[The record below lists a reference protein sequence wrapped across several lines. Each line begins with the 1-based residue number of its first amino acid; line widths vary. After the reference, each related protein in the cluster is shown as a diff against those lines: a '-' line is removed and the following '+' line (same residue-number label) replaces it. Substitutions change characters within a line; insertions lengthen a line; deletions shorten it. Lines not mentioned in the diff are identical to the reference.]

1 MNNDFETSFSR
12 YLNDPTVIWHYT
24 NAGLDLNKADD
35 LSVIRRDYRQDR
47 VGDACLKFIA
57 AYDRY
62 RVVRRLTCSR
72 EMYRQEPPR
81 AGTVKVK
88 GQGIFRADFDQ
99 CDDPSFRPSYCSL
112 YTQEETE
119 KYAQEYEAIVKSL
132 AEYEGVQNSLT
143 QRIPFTDL
151 SFRRPKTAFSRRSRA
166 VRLADGQTLHPSMT
180 PERELDLAFMR
191 VISGAVIAYLHPE
204 SFQAHAVKTGAVEEL
219 RPDER
224 AQKAARKL
232 YLTLTDQGIPLPIT
246 LTRHLRRIAEGQL
259 PKSSAEYKTSLRSRR
274 KAFVREAVL
283 LVRRLFSP
291 GDDKKGNKISALVIL
306 PAFDAVDQGDEA
318 AIPTSKTI
326 ENWQGELDA
335 ESFSNDIDDDDYA
348 LAIPLTDSL
357 FGGLYEHRQNRLQK
371 EKSKT

>member
-1 MNNDFETSFSR
+1 MNDDFETSFSR
-12 YLNDPTVIWHYT
+12 HLNDPTVIWHYS
-24 NAGLDLNKADD
+24 NAGLDLDNKDD
-35 LSVIRRDYRQDR
+35 LDVIRRDYRKDR
-47 VGDACLKFIA
+47 VGDACLKFVA

-62 RVVRRLTCSR
+62 RVVRRLTCNR

-88 GQGIFRADFDQ
+88 GQGIFWADFDQ
-99 CDDPSFRPSYCSL
+99 CNDPSFRPSYCSL

-143 QRIPFTDL
+143 QRIPFTDS
-151 SFRRPKTAFSRRSRA
+151 SFRRPKTAFSRRSRT
-166 VRLADGQTLHPSMT
+166 VNLRPGETLHPSMT

-204 SFQAHAVKTGAVEEL
+204 SFQAHAVKTGVVEEL
-219 RPDER
+219 RPNKSAR
-224 AQKAARKL
+224 NAAKKL
-232 YLTLTDQGIPLPIT
+232 HLTLTDQGIPLPIT
-246 LTRHLRRIAEGQL
+246 FTRHLRRIAEGQL
-259 PKSSAEYKTSLRSRR
+259 PKSSTEYKTSLRNRR
-274 KAFVREAVL
+274 RAFVREMVL

-291 GDDKKGNKISALVIL
+291 GDNKKGDKVSALAIL
-306 PAFDAVDQGDEA
+306 AAFEIVDQGDEA
-318 AIPTSKTI
+318 VIPTSKTI
-326 ENWQGELDA
+326 ENWQRELDA
-335 ESFSNDIDDDDYA
+335 ENFSNDIDDDDYA

-357 FGGLYEHRQNRLQK
+357 FGSLYEHRQNRSQK